1 VRVASRFVFLFLLGG
16 GLLLWAQLRR
26 PRQMRI
32 EIDLTSAL
40 AGEISE
46 VDVVVRRADHALARH
61 QVRYGPAGAPGVVS
75 LELRAAPGEAEV
87 EATLIYSGRPARRI
101 VAKVPLEEGAPA
113 RVEVKP

>member
-1 VRVASRFVFLFLLGG
+1 MRVGSRLVFLALLGG

-26 PRQMRI
+26 PREMRI
-32 EIDLTSAL
+32 EIDLASAL

-46 VDVVVRRADHALARH
+46 VDVVVWRADHALARH
-61 QVRYGPAGAPGVVS
+61 QVRYGPAGAPGVVP
-75 LELRAAPGEAEV
+75 LALRAAPGEAEV

-101 VAKVPLEEGAPA
+101 VARVRLEEEAAA

>member
-1 VRVASRFVFLFLLGG
+1 VRVASRLVFLFLLGG

-26 PRQMRI
+26 PRQMLI
-32 EIDLTSAL
+32 ELDLATAL

-46 VDVVVRRADHALARH
+46 VDIVVRREGHALARH
-61 QVRYGPAGAPGVVS
+61 QVRYGPSGAPGIVP
-75 LELRAAPGEAEV
+75 LALRAPRGEAEV

-101 VAKVPLEEGAPA
+101 VAQVLLEEGAAA